1 MQSTKIDSEHNH
13 MDGLLQQSP
22 KRGRSE
28 LETTIDARRNLKQVL
43 ATPNESNN
51 AKYQK
56 IGHDE
61 GTIISAY
68 YTLGHEEKLQEFQ
81 PVYINIGN
89 PNQAKELI
97 GLKKNTKFVSLG
109 KKTQH
114 ESANYLVVSFE
125 NRKKSNS
132 PFIEYPLSRLDLV
145 IKALME
151 YKEYAISRNYYKEVP
166 ILNCKYRESTTLNV
180 HDDKDT
186 VLEPLV

>member
-1 MQSTKIDSEHNH
+1 M
-13 MDGLLQQSP
+13 LLSCL
-22 KRGRSE
+22 SW
-28 LETTIDARRNLKQVL
+28 TF
-43 ATPNESNN
+43 TPL
-51 AKYQK
+51 
-56 IGHDE
+56 IC
-61 GTIISAY
+61 
-68 YTLGHEEKLQEFQ
+68 HEEKLQQFQ

-132 PFIEYPLSRLDLV
+132 PFIEYPLSRLGMV

-151 YKEYAISRNYYKEVP
+151 LKEYAISRNYYKEVP
-166 ILNCKYRESTTLNV
+166 ILNCKYPESTTLNA

-186 VLEPLV
+186 VLETLV